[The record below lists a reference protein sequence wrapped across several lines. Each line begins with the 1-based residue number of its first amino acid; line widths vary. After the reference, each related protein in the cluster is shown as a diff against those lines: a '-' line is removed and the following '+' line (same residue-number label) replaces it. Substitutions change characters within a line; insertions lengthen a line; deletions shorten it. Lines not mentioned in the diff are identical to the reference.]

1 VGGVLAPGVAISM
14 EALFDRAARLSRVE
28 FVAPPTVIGRNTV
41 HALQSGVVYGFAG
54 QVDGIVRRMAAE
66 LGGNPRVLATGGL
79 AGLIVPHAETVDEHV
94 PDLTLEGLRLVYER
108 QSA

>member
-1 VGGVLAPGVAISM
+1 M

-54 QVDGIVRRMAAE
+54 QVDGIVRRMSEE
-66 LGGNPRVLATGGL
+66 LGGEPRVLATGGL
-79 AGLIVPHAETVDEHV
+79 AGLIVPHAETVHEHAARSHARGAAARV
-94 PDLTLEGLRLVYER
+94 RAAGRVSQPAE
-108 QSA
+108 

>member
-1 VGGVLAPGVAISM
+1 MLAPGVAISM

-54 QVDGIVRRMAAE
+54 QVDGIVRRMQRGARRASPACWRRAVWP
-66 LGGNPRVLATGGL
+66 G
-79 AGLIVPHAETVDEHV
+79 
-94 PDLTLEGLRLVYER
+94 
-108 QSA
+108 